1 MAKYLVIH
9 PVGQDFTLEAS
20 GEGAK
25 VLKAA
30 LTTDAYWLKSEYC
43 REAGRIYCHWDAKD
57 AESIRQVLTEAAPD
71 LPTEG
76 IYEIGLTVNSED
88 YR

>member
-1 MAKYLVIH
+1 MAKYLVLH
-9 PVGQDFTLEAS
+9 PVGKDVTLEAS
-20 GEGAK
+20 AAGAK

-43 REAGRIYCHWDAKD
+43 REAGTIYCHWHAKD
-57 AESIRQVLTEAAPD
+57 AESIRQVLAKAAPD
-71 LPTEG
+71 LPTAG
-76 IYEIGLTVNSED
+76 IYEIDLTVDAED